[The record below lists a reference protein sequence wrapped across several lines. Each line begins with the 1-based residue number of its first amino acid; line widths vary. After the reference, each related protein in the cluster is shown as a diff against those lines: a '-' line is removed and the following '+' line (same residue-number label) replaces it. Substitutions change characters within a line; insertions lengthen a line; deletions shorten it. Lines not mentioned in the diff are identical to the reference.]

1 MAAARSVTL
10 ADVLQYHST
19 LLQRVYPTALV
30 HGNAAESTA
39 TEAFAAVTS
48 ALMSAG
54 VSPMLPPPSTAAA
67 TSTSGS
73 SSSSSSDTEVFPMV
87 RVGWLPQGQRVRV
100 RAKAQSASEANS
112 ALVSY
117 FQVSFGNL
125 NSSFK
130 YNILACR
137 RACKFELESASH
149 LHADQAQLCNWL

>member
-1 MAAARSVTL
+1 MAAARRVTL

-39 TEAFAAVTS
+39 AEAFAAVTS
-48 ALMSAG
+48 ALTSAG
-54 VSPMLPPPSTAAA
+54 VSPMLPPPGLA
-67 TSTSGS
+67 TVGS
-73 SSSSSSDTEVFPMV
+73 STTSSSSDSTSDSSDSSTEGFPMV

-117 FQVSFGNL
+117 FQVS
-125 NSSFK
+125 
-130 YNILACR
+130 C
-137 RACKFELESASH
+137 
-149 LHADQAQLCNWL
+149 